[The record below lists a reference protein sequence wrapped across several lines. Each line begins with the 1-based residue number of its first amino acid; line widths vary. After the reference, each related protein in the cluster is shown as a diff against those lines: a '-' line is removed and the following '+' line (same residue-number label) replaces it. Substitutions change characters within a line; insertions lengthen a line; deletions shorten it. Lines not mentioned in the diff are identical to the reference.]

1 MAKRKASKKI
11 ESIEIEINEP
21 LEILISEKDQIKI
34 DLKEIELLLNRGNV
48 TKNRTALLTSQMEL
62 QIKLK
67 NLK

>member
-1 MAKRKASKKI
+1 MAKRKGSKKI

-34 DLKEIELLLNRGNV
+34 DLKEIELLLNTGNV

>member
-34 DLKEIELLLNRGNV
+34 DLKEIELLLNTGNV